1 MGGDGNEVT
10 VTLPIT
16 IMLRQMA
23 CGQRTEDTERITED
37 TEGPGVRGSNFRNN
51 GNAIA

>member
-10 VTLPIT
+10 VTL
-16 IMLRQMA
+16 
-23 CGQRTEDTERITED
+23 TEDTERITED